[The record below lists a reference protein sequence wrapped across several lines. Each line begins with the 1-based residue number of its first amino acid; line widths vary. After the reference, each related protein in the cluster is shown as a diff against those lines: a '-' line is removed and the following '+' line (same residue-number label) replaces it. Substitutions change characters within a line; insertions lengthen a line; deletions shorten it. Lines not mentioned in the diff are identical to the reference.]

1 MIDLLSELN
10 PEQRQVALHSGHCLS
25 IACPGSGKT
34 KMLATKAATLLN
46 DGERVCAVTF
56 TRDAALELRERTMK
70 LADPRGK
77 ARLLVGTFHSVC
89 SLMAAPSRFKGEFGR
104 AILET
109 MRSPYKTPWNI
120 VKEGV
125 RVSYVIRAIRESGVK
140 IQLRDA
146 TPIIELAKEAGGQ
159 LPNLDPELQEMVD
172 IYCKLMTDAGV
183 IDFQDIILRT
193 NAALRDGSMSTLP
206 VDHLLVDEYQD
217 TDKAQYEWSA
227 HHGRAGV
234 QLTVVGDDDQSI
246 YAFRR
251 ALGYSGMERFAK
263 EFGALQVQL
272 GTNYRCRS
280 EILAAAERLI
290 SRNTERIQKRL
301 FAQKG
306 EGGVV
311 SWESFKDT
319 EAEYAAVAEEAFVAL
334 GEGATFAVIS
344 RTNDE
349 LTLLQAAM
357 HMRGVPYRKTDGRSI
372 FDCPEVQVYA
382 ALLRSL
388 VKPVGNDLDQVLSWA
403 GMEAE
408 DTGRIRRLF
417 GTNILIGS
425 KDDFRSAGISDK
437 GIEIWR
443 NFAKRHAGWATMK
456 QQGFLAS
463 INFGVYEWLAET
475 LQKPHNVA
483 VLNAAHRMFEVEEGT
498 LESHLASM
506 RAREEK
512 QNQAEKK
519 AEKEDDEQIAAL
531 LTTAHG
537 SKGLEF
543 DRVWVVGL
551 QAGSFPSEKSSLE
564 EERRLMFVAMTRARE
579 VLYVSATKDKKPSMF
594 VIEAGLI
601 AAK

>member
-1 MIDLLSELN
+1 VNDILSELN
-10 PEQRQVALHSGHCLS
+10 PEQREVALHVGHCLS

-46 DGERVCAVTF
+46 EGEKVCAVTF

-70 LADPRGK
+70 LADPRTK
-77 ARLLVGTFHSVC
+77 SNLLVGTFHSVC
-89 SLMAAPSRFKGEFGR
+89 MLMASPRKHKGEFGR
-104 AILET
+104 TILGK
-109 MRSPYKTPWNI
+109 MQSPFSAPWNL

-125 RVSYVIRAIRESGVK
+125 RVGYVIRAIRESGAK
-140 IQLRDA
+140 IPMRDA
-146 TPIIELAKEAGGQ
+146 TPLIELAKEAGTI
-159 LPNLDPELQEMVD
+159 PESLDPQLQEMVR
-172 IYCKLMTDAGV
+172 IYIKLMEDAHV
-183 IDFQDIILRT
+183 IDFQDIILKT
-193 NAALRDGSMSTLP
+193 NLALRDKSMLALP

-217 TDKAQYEWSA
+217 TDNAQYEWTA

-234 QLTVVGDDDQSI
+234 ALTVVGDDDQSI

-272 GTNYRCRS
+272 GINYRCRS
-280 EILAAAERLI
+280 EILDAAATLI

-311 SWESFKDT
+311 TWERFKDAST
-319 EAEYAAVAEEAFVAL
+319 EYAAVAEEAAGAL
-334 GEGATFAVIS
+334 AEGASFAVIS

-357 HMRGVPYRKTDGRSI
+357 HTRGVPHRKTDGRSI

-388 VKPVGNDLDQVLSWA
+388 IKPASNDLDQVLAWA
-403 GMEAE
+403 GMENE
-408 DTGRIRRLF
+408 DASKIRRLF
-417 GTNILIGS
+417 GSSIIIGS
-425 KDDFRSAGISDK
+425 KDDFKNAGMSER
-437 GIEIWR
+437 GIDIWR
-443 NFAKRHAGWATMK
+443 TFAKRHAAWTAQK
-456 QQGFLAS
+456 QQGHMATV
-463 INFGVYEWLAET
+463 NYGVYEWLAET
-475 LQKPHNVA
+475 LQKPHNPS
-483 VLNAAHRMFEVEEGT
+483 VLDAAHQMYEVDGT
-498 LESHLASM
+498 SLEDHLAKM
-506 RAREEK
+506 RSRELS
-512 QNQAEKK
+512 QSQADKK
-519 AEKEDDEQIAAL
+519 EPEAEAGPVAM

-543 DRVWVVGL
+543 DRVWIVGL

-579 VLYVSATKDKKPSMF
+579 ALFISGTKDKKPSMF
-594 VIEAGLI
+594 VSEAGI
-601 AAK
+601 TVC

>member
-1 MIDLLSELN
+1 MNDILSELN
-10 PEQRQVALHSGHCLS
+10 PQQREVALHVGHCLS

-46 DGERVCAVTF
+46 EGEKVCAVTF

-70 LADPRGK
+70 LADPRTK
-77 ARLLVGTFHSVC
+77 ANLLVGTFHSVC
-89 SLMAAPSRFKGEFGR
+89 MLMASPRKHKGEFGR
-104 AILET
+104 AILEK
-109 MRSPYKTPWNI
+109 MHSPFSAPWNL

-125 RVSYVIRAIRESGVK
+125 RISYVIRAIRESGAK
-140 IQLRDA
+140 IHLRDA
-146 TPIIELAKEAGGQ
+146 TPVIELAKEAGTI
-159 LPNLDPELQEMVD
+159 PDSLDPELQEMVR
-172 IYCKLMTDAGV
+172 IYITLMEEARV
-183 IDFQDIILRT
+183 IDFQDIILKT
-193 NAALRDGSMSTLP
+193 NLALRDKSMSTLP

-234 QLTVVGDDDQSI
+234 ALTVVGDDDQSI

-272 GTNYRCRS
+272 GINYRCRS
-280 EILAAAERLI
+280 EILGAAETLI

-311 SWESFKDT
+311 NFERFKDAST
-319 EAEYAAVAEEAFVAL
+319 EYAAVAEEAAGAL
-334 GEGATFAVIS
+334 AEGATFAVIS

-357 HMRGVPYRKTDGRSI
+357 HTRGVPHRKTDGRSI

-388 VKPVGNDLDQVLSWA
+388 IKPASNDLDQVLAWA
-403 GMEAE
+403 GMETDDASK
-408 DTGRIRRLF
+408 IRRLF
-417 GTNILIGS
+417 GSSIIIGS
-425 KDDFRSAGISDK
+425 KDDFLNASISERGID
-437 GIEIWR
+437 IWR
-443 NFAKRHAGWATMK
+443 TFAKRHAAWTAQK
-456 QQGFLAS
+456 QQGHMATV
-463 INFGVYEWLAET
+463 NYGVYEWLAET
-475 LQKPHNVA
+475 LQKPANVA
-483 VLNAAHRMFEVEEGT
+483 VLDAAYQMYEVDGAT
-498 LESHLASM
+498 LEEHLATM
-506 RAREEK
+506 RAREQSQSVADK
-512 QNQAEKK
+512 KDAECES
-519 AEKEDDEQIAAL
+519 AGPVAM

-543 DRVWVVGL
+543 DRVWIVGL

-579 VLYVSATKDKKPSMF
+579 ALFISGTKDKKPSMF
-594 VIEAGLI
+594 VIEAGLVSG
-601 AAK
+601 